1 MRPPAGPLARPSD
14 QQPQPTTAD
23 RLQKVEAAITS
34 LEYGEVV
41 VVVHQGQITDLKT
54 TRKERF

>member
-1 MRPPAGPLARPSD
+1 MVSRPAPEPS
-14 QQPQPTTAD
+14 ASD
-23 RLQKVEAAITS
+23 RLRKVEAAILD
-34 LEYGEVV
+34 LEYGEVL